1 MDVQDYNTPPLEGRD
16 GEIYQSHTAG
26 HYAATTE
33 LLLHGF
39 DVGGNPQMLFP
50 PLPANKVVVGLLTG
64 YDQPDVVRQAM
75 QYIITGKASPG
86 TAYKLRKRG
95 GYPAT
100 LGAMF
105 WTVDADHRENYRY
118 SNLIG
123 PQLPGYT
130 KVK

>member
-1 MDVQDYNTPPLEGRD
+1 M
-16 GEIYQSHTAG
+16 
-26 HYAATTE
+26 E

-39 DVGGNPQMLFP
+39 DVGGNPQMFFP
-50 PLPANKVVVGLLTG
+50 PLPANEVVVGFLTG
-64 YDQPDVVRQAM
+64 YDQPDVVRQAV

-86 TAYKLRKRG
+86 TAYKRLKRG
-95 GYPAT
+95 GYPAS

-105 WTVDADHRENYRY
+105 WTIDADHKENYRY

-123 PQLPGYT
+123 PQLHGYT